1 MALAV
6 VRNYKM
12 LLNDVGK
19 IVRNKRAQKSKEKY
33 KIGVSLHISFDAEIV
48 LLVREIGSQQASLNL
63 TEFTACLL
71 ERNEMNK
78 WQQAYCLFAWYTDF
92 EEKRFST
99 QAHHSYPITIVLNAN
114 CVFHENVRFV
124 KHKMHISNSLNGYK
138 YCMENEMKK
147 NKSECIKLTILY
159 ASKKLMNIT
168 MNITNEQQKQNENGE
183 NRVVPCISL

>member
-1 MALAV
+1 MKLHTHWTPYTEILKLILHRKAPILQSKMFAICQNIIPNFAIKDRTVFIKLLLLFSHYFFLQPENIRTNLHLMALAV

-19 IVRNKRAQKSKEKY
+19 IVRNKRAQESKEKY

-63 TEFTACLL
+63 TKFMACLL

-99 QAHHSYPITIVLNAN
+99 
-114 CVFHENVRFV
+114 
-124 KHKMHISNSLNGYK
+124 
-138 YCMENEMKK
+138 
-147 NKSECIKLTILY
+147 
-159 ASKKLMNIT
+159 
-168 MNITNEQQKQNENGE
+168 
-183 NRVVPCISL
+183 